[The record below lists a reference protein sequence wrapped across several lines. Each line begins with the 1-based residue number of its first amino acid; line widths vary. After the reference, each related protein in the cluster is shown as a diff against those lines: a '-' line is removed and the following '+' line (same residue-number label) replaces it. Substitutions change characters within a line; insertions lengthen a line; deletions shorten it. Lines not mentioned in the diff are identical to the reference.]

1 MVDYL
6 LQQGAVTHVLWVDPY
21 PTRLPKLR
29 DLSIRFSSEKHVC
42 ESIDGVKISQ
52 PKALPIEPLPV
63 LHTINRWGWRNTRAE
78 ISSFVEIAPS
88 IIGVGRPSRLA
99 VDILSRYPQAL
110 KFMDI
115 MDDFS
120 AFYSGLSRFSMFLR
134 EQEVAKLADHLFCS
148 APALMERLPDFT
160 FVRRCRLMP
169 NGYPMKRLLNLPDIK
184 RESDLIGFVGTI
196 ADWFDWPLVIEIAKA
211 LPTKRIRLVGP
222 VRCAVPSNLPMNIQ
236 MLPECSLSEAIQHTL
251 KFAVGLIP
259 FKKNRLTKSVD
270 PIKFYE
276 MRALGVP
283 IWSTS
288 FGTMEDRIKAGD
300 VLGISSGCDW
310 EALYGRS
317 NQFRL
322 RGKELDR
329 FRSEN
334 DWSSRFKPLNELFKK
349 FHPDDPSGRY

>member
-1 MVDYL
+1 
-6 LQQGAVTHVLWVDPY
+6 
-21 PTRLPKLR
+21 
-29 DLSIRFSSEKHVC
+29 
-42 ESIDGVKISQ
+42 
-52 PKALPIEPLPV
+52 
-63 LHTINRWGWRNTRAE
+63 
-78 ISSFVEIAPS
+78 
-88 IIGVGRPSRLA
+88 
-99 VDILSRYPQAL
+99 
-110 KFMDI
+110 
-115 MDDFS
+115 
-120 AFYSGLSRFSMFLR
+120 
-134 EQEVAKLADHLFCS
+134 
-148 APALMERLPDFT
+148 
-160 FVRRCRLMP
+160 
-169 NGYPMKRLLNLPDIK
+169 
-184 RESDLIGFVGTI
+184 
-196 ADWFDWPLVIEIAKA
+196 
-211 LPTKRIRLVGP
+211 
-222 VRCAVPSNLPMNIQ
+222 